1 VWSLVAGQIANVVA
15 QCSVYWAFS
24 PFRPS
29 PRLASWTMLRELG
42 RYGRHITASNV
53 ILLVND
59 NADNAVIGRLAAAA
73 DVGVYNLAWR
83 LSNLPATTFS
93 FVVSRATFAMYS
105 ALQEDLDQFRAMF
118 LTTLRRIAFLSIPLA
133 TGILIAAD
141 PIVVGIFGE
150 RWRLAVVP
158 LQVLAIFGMSR
169 SFAGATA
176 AVFQASGRP
185 QLNTQLG
192 IWHSVVLFS
201 SLYLLARPY
210 GIRGVAWA
218 EVAASVATVIPC
230 YFFALRI
237 LELPLRQLLSEIAKP
252 AACSVCVAAALL
264 AAEMGVGVTALESI
278 AELGVLVVVG
288 AAVYGAGL
296 LTFGRDEL
304 RTIRQAR

>member
-1 VWSLVAGQIANVVA
+1 
-15 QCSVYWAFS
+15 
-24 PFRPS
+24 
-29 PRLASWTMLRELG
+29 
-42 RYGRHITASNV
+42 
-53 ILLVND
+53 
-59 NADNAVIGRLAAAA
+59 
-73 DVGVYNLAWR
+73 
-83 LSNLPATTFS
+83 
-93 FVVSRATFAMYS
+93 
-105 ALQEDLDQFRAMF
+105 
-118 LTTLRRIAFLSIPLA
+118 
-133 TGILIAAD
+133 
-141 PIVVGIFGE
+141 
-150 RWRLAVVP
+150 VP